1 MTTSTSTT
9 SADTTDDIGAILAE
23 SAARLFAEACP
34 PSLLRRAESDE
45 SVAPGLWASLD
56 ALGLPQACAPED
68 AGGSGL
74 GWAAVCGLIESC
86 GEHGVPVALPEMLAA
101 QLVAR
106 GAGLDMPTGVR
117 LSLACGRREA
127 DSVVAEAVAG
137 VAPGV
142 RVLVEVEGR
151 LLSLAADEAR
161 AATSRNAAGESRA
174 DLVWTGA
181 AAALATAPVSAEA
194 VLLAG
199 DAIRIGQIAG
209 ASRRALA
216 LSVGYANDRVQFGK
230 PIGKF
235 QALQQNLAVAAEWS
249 AMATMAARLAMAD
262 AGERLEADRVA
273 ACREVACT
281 AALQV
286 AEVAHAVHGAIGVT
300 AEYDLQLF
308 TRRLKQWAA
317 EFGSAR
323 FWAGRLGSSLVVQ
336 GSDTAW
342 DRVVNL
348 TRGDAPVPA

>member
-1 MTTSTSTT
+1 MTTPPPVTP
-9 SADTTDDIGAILAE
+9 AQAGDDIAAILAE

-34 PSLLRRAESDE
+34 PAVLRRAETDAGVAE
-45 SVAPGLWASLD
+45 SLWSSLD

-74 GWAAVCGLIESC
+74 GWSAVCGLIESC

-106 GAGLDMPTGVR
+106 RIGLELPPQAR
-117 LSLACGRREA
+117 LSLAVGRREGNAILA
-127 DSVVAEAVAG
+127 DAAGGAAAG
-137 VAPGV
+137 VV
-142 RVLVEVEGR
+142 VLVEVDGR
-151 LLSLAADEAR
+151 VLALDVDAAR
-161 AATSRNAAGESRA
+161 MNAWRNAAGEARA
-174 DLVWTGA
+174 DLVWDGA
-181 AAALATAPVSAEA
+181 AAALERAPSGDEA

-199 DAIRIGQIAG
+199 AAIRVAQIAG
-209 ASRRALA
+209 ATRRALA

-249 AMATMAARLAMAD
+249 AMATMAARLVLAD
-262 AGERLEADRVA
+262 AGTRLDADRVA

-323 FWAGRLGSSLVVQ
+323 YWAGRLGAGLVAA
-336 GSDTAW
+336 GTTTAW
-342 DRVVNL
+342 DRVVAL
-348 TRGDAPVPA
+348 TSAPALSAA

>member
-1 MTTSTSTT
+1 MTTPSPTT
-9 SADTTDDIGAILAE
+9 PADAGDDIAAILAE

-34 PSLLRRAESDE
+34 PAVLRRAETDPSM
-45 SVAPGLWASLD
+45 APALWASLD
-56 ALGLPQACAPED
+56 ALGLPQACAPEE

-74 GWAAVCGLIESC
+74 GWASVCGLIESC

-106 GAGLDMPTGVR
+106 GAGLALPAGAR
-117 LSLACGRREA
+117 LSLACGRRDA
-127 DSVVAEAVAG
+127 DGVVADAVAG
-137 VAPGV
+137 AASGGM
-142 RVLVEVEGR
+142 VLVEVEGR
-151 LLSLAADEAR
+151 LLALAVDEAT
-161 AATSRNAAGESRA
+161 AVSGLNAAGEWRT
-174 DLVWTGA
+174 DLVWSGA
-181 AAALATAPVSAEA
+181 EAALAAAPAADQA

-199 DAIRIGQIAG
+199 AAIRIAQIAG
-209 ASRRALA
+209 ASRRALT

-262 AGERLEADRVA
+262 PGVRLDADRVA

-323 FWAGRLGSSLVVQ
+323 YWAGRLGASLVAA
-336 GSDTAW
+336 GTTTAW
-342 DRVVNL
+342 DRVVSL
-348 TRGDAPVPA
+348 TRGDALAPV